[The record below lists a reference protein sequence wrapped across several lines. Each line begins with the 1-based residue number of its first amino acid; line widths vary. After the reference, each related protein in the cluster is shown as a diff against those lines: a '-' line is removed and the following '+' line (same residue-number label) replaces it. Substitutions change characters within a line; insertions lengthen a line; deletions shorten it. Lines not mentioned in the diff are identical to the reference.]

1 MVPASAGDPRC
12 HPQPAVADNVCTRCW
27 RWFPGTFSTCPACGA
42 PLTASNAAAPPPA
55 LASAPGPP
63 VPGPP
68 PAQVPARRSHRLL
81 WLLIFTIVLSF
92 SMGVFPMPQLG
103 FWGNP
108 GCSLPGATCTR
119 VLFIGNSYTS
129 VNDLPDTFADLA
141 WAGGHRVQTEALDEG
156 GWTLQ
161 EHLAAPETETTL
173 AAEHWNAVVLQEQSQ
188 IPSLAID
195 RTQMMYPAATKLVA
209 EVRAHSAQPILYLTF
224 AHQDGWPEEG
234 LADYPT
240 MQTAI
245 DTGYLGI
252 AGQLDVPVAPGRGR
266 VGGGGQP
273 GLASG
278 HVAVGRQPPDG
289 ERNLSLAACV
299 FYATIFRQSP
309 VGLDDDDG
317 LPAAQAHDL
326 QSVAAAAV
334 SVIPPSGAC
343 PPSLAGAGRG
353 STPRVAAETAR
364 RARHHR
370 SGGQGLPLTPTER
383 CPPELAPRGAAR
395 RGPRGPR
402 RRAWGRQARPAD

>member
-252 AGQLDVPVAPGRGR
+252 AGQLDVPVAP
-266 VGGGGQP
+266 VGVAWEAVVSQ
-273 GLASG
+273 AS
-278 HVAVGRQPPDG
+278 HPAMWQSDG
-289 ERNLSLAACV
+289 SHPTVSGTYLAACV

-309 VGLDDDDG
+309 VGLGDDDG

-326 QSVAAAAV
+326 QSVAAATV
-334 SVIPPSGAC
+334 LGD
-343 PPSLAGAGRG
+343 
-353 STPRVAAETAR
+353 
-364 RARHHR
+364 
-370 SGGQGLPLTPTER
+370 PTE
-383 CPPELAPRGAAR
+383 G
-395 RGPRGPR
+395 G
-402 RRAWGRQARPAD
+402 RPA